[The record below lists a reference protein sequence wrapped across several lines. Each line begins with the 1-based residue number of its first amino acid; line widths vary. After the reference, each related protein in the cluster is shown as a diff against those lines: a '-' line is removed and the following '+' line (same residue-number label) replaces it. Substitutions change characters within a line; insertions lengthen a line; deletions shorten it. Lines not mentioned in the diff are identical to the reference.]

1 MTKHDQFGDIHA
13 CAAAMRRVVEE
24 PREITELVEEVE
36 YVEVPRVEK
45 TPRIITE
52 DVLEPVHVPIVREVP
67 VKRQIEVQTGK

>member
-24 PREITELVEEVE
+24 PREITEMVDVVD

-52 DVLEPVHVPIVREVP
+52 DVLESVHVPIVREVP
-67 VKRQIEVQTGK
+67 VKRQIEVHTGK